1 MCNVCI
7 TTPHGKIDIEL
18 APSANFGQ
26 CALQAAFAAAPVF
39 LKALMDCLTGNDPP
53 SDGYTPGDRTR
64 CN

>member
-1 MCNVCI
+1 I
-7 TTPHGKIDIEL
+7 KIDL

-39 LKALMDCLTGNDPP
+39 LKALMDCLTGVAPP
-53 SDGYTPGDRTR
+53 SGGYLPGDRSR